1 MSIFDKNF
9 KKYDN
14 WYDTNQF
21 AYLSE
26 LELLKKIVPKEKR
39 GLEVGVGTGRF
50 AKELG
55 TEFGI
60 DPSLNMLKIA
70 KKRNIKCVV
79 AKGEKLPF
87 KDNFFDYLII
97 IITICFTEFPA
108 KVLSEAKRVLKKSG
122 EIVVA
127 IVDGDSFLGK
137 FYQGKKSIFYK
148 EATFFSISEISE
160 LLKTQGFNN
169 FSFYQTLFNFLNKL
183 EKPDNPKKGFGEGG
197 FVAIKASSKQL
208 NI

>member
-1 MSIFDKNF
+1 MRNIFDKNS

-14 WYDTNQF
+14 WYDKNQF

-26 LELLKKIVPKEKR
+26 LELLEKIVPKEKR

-60 DPSLNMLKIA
+60 DFSLGMLKIA
-70 KKRNIKCVV
+70 KKRKIKCVL
-79 AKGEKLPF
+79 ARGEKLPF
-87 KDNFFDYLII
+87 KDNFFDYLTI

-108 KVLSEAKRVLKKSG
+108 EVLTEAKRVLKKSG
-122 EIVVA
+122 KIVVA
-127 IVDGDSFLGK
+127 IIDKNSFLGK
-137 FYQGKKSIFYK
+137 FYQAKKSIFYK

-160 LLKTQGFNN
+160 LLKAQGFNN
-169 FSFYQTLFNFLNKL
+169 LSFFQTLFNLPNEL
-183 EKPDNPKKGFGEGG
+183 GQIDKPKEGFGEGG
-197 FVAIKASSKQL
+197 FVTISASSK
-208 NI
+208 

>member
-1 MSIFDKNF
+1 MSNIFDKNS
-9 KKYDN
+9 KRYDN
-14 WYDTNQF
+14 WYDINQF

-60 DPSLNMLKIA
+60 DFSLGVLKIA
-70 KKRNIKCVV
+70 KKRKIKCIL
-79 AKGEKLPF
+79 ARGEELPF
-87 KDNFFDYLII
+87 KDNFFDYLTI

-108 KVLSEAKRVLKKSG
+108 KILAEAKRVLKESG

-127 IVDGDSFLGK
+127 IIDRNSFLGK
-137 FYQGKKSIFYK
+137 FYQEKKSIFYR

-160 LLKTQGFNN
+160 LLKTKGFNN
-169 FSFYQTLFNFLNKL
+169 LSFYQTLFNFPSKL
-183 EKPDNPKKGFGEGG
+183 EKPNKSKKGFKEGG
-197 FVAIKASSKQL
+197 FVAVKASS
-208 NI
+208 